1 MKLSVLLFIFSFL
14 ALSMAHYAKY
24 PQELKAKYPK
34 YPGQAEDL
42 KANYPK
48 YPGEPQIVKADYPKY
63 PKQPQDL
70 KANYPK
76 GYPEGQKCAY
86 GMRYDYICGDRSCSW
101 ECVYY
106 Q

>member
-1 MKLSVLLFIFSFL
+1 MKLSVLLFIFAFL

-34 YPGQAEDL
+34 YPEQPQDL

-48 YPGEPQIVKADYPKY
+48 YPGEPQI
-63 PKQPQDL
+63 L